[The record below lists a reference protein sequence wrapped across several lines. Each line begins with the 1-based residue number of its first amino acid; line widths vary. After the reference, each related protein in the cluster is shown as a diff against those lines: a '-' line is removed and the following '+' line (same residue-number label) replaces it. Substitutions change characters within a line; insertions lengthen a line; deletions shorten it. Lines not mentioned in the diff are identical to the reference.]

1 MNKEQEIIKKFGKNS
16 TGNGKT
22 VKPNIKFD
30 LVELVENYKIS
41 EFYTYRNR
49 VYIIDNKVFD
59 IPFSAYNEEQQE
71 LIFKSIMK

>member
-41 EFYTYRNR
+41 
-49 VYIIDNKVFD
+49 
-59 IPFSAYNEEQQE
+59 
-71 LIFKSIMK
+71 